1 MSLRPLTPMCCAVI
15 AEQST
20 EEAKDE
26 TAPDTAAPSINT
38 TVSTPSLN
46 RKTQGDG
53 NDEADTSER
62 TRTSSTVG
70 RPRGFPPGT
79 PRGTGP
85 MATAAELMSWQ
96 IYKDGS
102 YADETDVFLPS
113 TSKNARIIHRPQY
126 KDIPPATYTFGSE
139 LYIIVAQMFH
149 DLRNTQFVLLRRGL
163 QMSTAEPLEVA
174 PADNIIVRLTSDTM
188 YSSLF
193 GKPLIA
199 GAT

>member
-1 MSLRPLTPMCCAVI
+1 MCCAVI

-38 TVSTPSLN
+38 TVSTPSL
-46 RKTQGDG
+46 
-53 NDEADTSER
+53 
-62 TRTSSTVG
+62 
-70 RPRGFPPGT
+70 FPPGT

-85 MATAAELMSWQ
+85 MPTAAELMSWQ